1 MSVRL
6 ALRTTTLKMRYKVI
20 WGLAREKA
28 SIIHGKWFEHV
39 PSLFVCVCLAQSLH
53 AP

>member
-28 SIIHGKWFEHV
+28 SIIHGKWLNMSILV
-39 PSLFVCVCLAQSLH
+39 VCVCLAQSLH